1 MNLIYYKSEKGNFG
15 DDLNLWLWPKIFGP
29 SFFDNNDE
37 VAFFGIGS
45 ILIENS
51 DFIEKAKKFK
61 QKVIFG
67 TGVRSINEK
76 FYFDDSWDIRF
87 LRGPYSSLKLT
98 NTLSKFVSDGAY
110 FLMLL
115 PEYNT
120 YLSLPKQ
127 HDIGFVP
134 YFKSIDKV
142 NWQQIC
148 DQLGWKLIL
157 PTNGDVEQFMIEIS
171 SCKTIISEAMHGCIL
186 ADALRVP
193 WKRLRFNAHLHEG
206 EKVSEFKWNDW
217 LLSIG
222 IKENVYIEAPALKRR
237 KLYKIFKT
245 AFKNKNEN
253 YVLNKLKEHQ
263 VVNFNLSKDTVITD
277 LSISMK
283 KEVESL
289 KKTYLLNNV

>member
-1 MNLIYYKSEKGNFG
+1 MKLIYYKSEKGNFG
-15 DDLNLWLWPKIFGP
+15 DDLNLWLWPKIFGDT
-29 SFFDNNDE
+29 FFDNND

-51 DFIEKAKKFK
+51 YFLKEAETCK
-61 QKVIFG
+61 QKVVFG

-76 FYFDDSWDIRF
+76 FNFDDSWDIRF

-98 NTLSKFVSDGAY
+98 NTLDKYVADGAY
-110 FLMLL
+110 FLALI
-115 PEYNT
+115 PEYKD
-120 YLSLPKQ
+120 YLNIPKQ
-127 HDIGFVP
+127 HEIGFIP

-157 PTNGDVEQFMIEIS
+157 PTNGDVEQFMKDIS

-186 ADALRVP
+186 ADVLRVP

-217 LLSIG
+217 LLSVG
-222 IKENVYIEAPALKRR
+222 IKDNIYIEAPSLRRR

-245 AFKNKNEN
+245 AFKKKNEN
-253 YVLNKLKEHQ
+253 YLLDKLKNHQ
-263 VVNFNLSKDTVITD
+263 SIDFNLSDNNVMSD
-277 LSISMK
+277 LIVSMK
-283 KEVESL
+283 EEVFTL
-289 KKTYLLNNV
+289 KKDYQL